1 MASSLSSYLG
11 EIGRHQL
18 LTPEQELTLGRKV
31 QAMAAL
37 QERCRQAGGTGSA
50 CDYSDL
56 ERRTLRL
63 GERAKNQMITANLRL
78 VVNLAKRYQN
88 KGLDLLDLIQEGTL
102 GLTRAVEKYDPTR
115 GHRFSTYAYWWIRQ
129 GLNRALSTQSRTIRI
144 PVNVN
149 EKLTRLRAAKARYLQ
164 VHGVNPSP
172 AQLARLMA
180 IPLVDVEELLN
191 CELRSV
197 TVSLQGLVKAKSDP
211 SELVDVLPSPE
222 PPPLERAELAERSA
236 TVWTLLDR
244 ANLTPKERT
253 VVMLRFGLDGSHEWR
268 TLAEV
273 EDLLG
278 CELRSVTVSLQGAVR
293 SKADP
298 SELVDVLPSE
308 EMPPM
313 ERAELAERTDS
324 VWKLL
329 ERASLTPKERTV
341 VMLRFGLDG
350 SHEWRTLAEV
360 ARQLDCSREYCR
372 QVVQRALRKLRK
384 TGIESGL
391 VEA

>member
-1 MASSLSSYLG
+1 MASSLSAYLG

-31 QAMAAL
+31 QAMAVL
-37 QERCRQAGGTGSA
+37 QERCREAGGQGPA
-50 CDYSDL
+50 CEFDDQ
-56 ERRTLRL
+56 EKRTLRL

-164 VHGVNPSP
+164 SHGVPPSP
-172 AQLARLMA
+172 KALAREM
-180 IPLVDVEELLN
+180 
-191 CELRSV
+191 
-197 TVSLQGLVKAKSDP
+197 Q
-211 SELVDVLPSPE
+211 LP
-222 PPPLERAELAERSA
+222 
-236 TVWTLLDR
+236 
-244 ANLTPKERT
+244 
-253 VVMLRFGLDGSHEWR
+253 
-268 TLAEV
+268 LAEV
-273 EDLLG
+273 EELLG
-278 CELRSVTVSLQGAVR
+278 CELRSITVSLQGVVK

-298 SELVDVLPSE
+298 SELVDVLPSPE
-308 EMPPM
+308 LAPM
-313 ERAELAERTDS
+313 ERAELAERSAS

-329 ERASLTPKERTV
+329 ESSNLTPKERTV

-384 TGIESGL
+384 TGIECGL

>member
-31 QAMAAL
+31 QAMAVL
-37 QERCRQAGGTGSA
+37 QDRCRQAGGEGPA

-164 VHGVNPSP
+164 MHGVNPNP
-172 AQLARLMA
+172 GQLATILD
-180 IPLVDVEELLN
+180 IPLADVEDLLS

-197 TVSLQGLVKAKSDP
+197 TVSLQGLVKAKADP

-222 PPPLERAELAERSA
+222 PAPMERAELAERSA

-273 EDLLG
+273 
-278 CELRSVTVSLQGAVR
+278 
-293 SKADP
+293 
-298 SELVDVLPSE
+298 
-308 EMPPM
+308 
-313 ERAELAERTDS
+313 
-324 VWKLL
+324 
-329 ERASLTPKERTV
+329 
-341 VMLRFGLDG
+341 
-350 SHEWRTLAEV
+350 
-360 ARQLDCSREYCR
+360 ARQLECSREYCR

-384 TGIESGL
+384 TGIECGL